1 MGLLPIGNQKRAVYS
16 STCSRTQRISVLSSP
31 STRPLYSPK
40 INSYIRRSFQRILIF
55 PILDILTGHDGSDD
69 AFKNEV
75 SEGGDGDG
83 MANVFPHVYED
94 LKESITPTLVLT
106 IYIAHSLY
114 THPNDA

>member
-1 MGLLPIGNQKRAVYS
+1 MCDGIMWCPPLP
-16 STCSRTQRISVLSSP
+16 
-31 STRPLYSPK
+31 PLYSHSTHSTHTHTHFTHK
-40 INSYIRRSFQRILIF
+40 INCNIRRGLQRILIF

-106 IYIAHSLY
+106 IYIAH
-114 THPNDA
+114 

>member
-1 MGLLPIGNQKRAVYS
+1 MASCGALR
-16 STCSRTQRISVLSSP
+16 SP
-31 STRPLYSPK
+31 PFTHK
-40 INSYIRRSFQRILIF
+40 INSYIGRGFQRILIF